1 MRNEQQA
8 YIKTHNVHFFIGF
21 ETLHDETASM
31 QLKQSRTEVAIL
43 AMSGLVI
50 VSVYLQKKK
59 KSLFVLRLRSKATD
73 AVQWSQWQCT
83 TLGVSVA
90 QTFLTANKKKKKND
104 GLIQAKQPI
113 KVVKKKKRKAVV
125 QSKEKLRKMRGRR
138 QKSITTQLFVYSM
151 ESGDTSFFSL
161 MDRWQHHD
169 TRNLLSHYARS
180 RVTRRDAS

>member
-21 ETLHDETASM
+21 ETLHDESASM

-113 KVVKKKKRKAVV
+113 KVVKKKK
-125 QSKEKLRKMRGRR
+125 
-138 QKSITTQLFVYSM
+138 KSCGSIQGKVAQNAWKKTKIDNDATFRLLNGKWRYLLLLFN
-151 ESGDTSFFSL
+151 G
-161 MDRWQHHD
+161 
-169 TRNLLSHYARS
+169 
-180 RVTRRDAS
+180 

>member
-8 YIKTHNVHFFIGF
+8 YIKTHNVHFFLGF
-21 ETLHDETASM
+21 ETLHDESASM
-31 QLKQSRTEVAIL
+31 QLKQSRTEVAII

-50 VSVYLQKKK
+50 VSVYLKKK
-59 KSLFVLRLRSKATD
+59 EPLRL
-73 AVQWSQWQCT
+73 T
-83 TLGVSVA
+83 TLKQSNCRCVVVA
-90 QTFLTANKKKKKND
+90 VAVHYTGRFSSSDFSYCEQKKKKND

-113 KVVKKKKRKAVV
+113 KVVKKKRKAVV
-125 QSKEKLRKMRGRR
+125 QSKEELRKMRGRR

-161 MDRWQHHD
+161 KDRWQHHD
-169 TRNLLSHYARS
+169 IRNLLSHYARS

>member
-1 MRNEQQA
+1 MRNEHQA
-8 YIKTHNVHFFIGF
+8 YIKTHNVQFFIGF

-50 VSVYLQKKK
+50 VSVYLQKKKK

-113 KVVKKKKRKAVV
+113 KVVKKKK
-125 QSKEKLRKMRGRR
+125 EKLWFNPRKSCAKCVEEDKNR
-138 QKSITTQLFVYSM
+138 
-151 ESGDTSFFSL
+151 
-161 MDRWQHHD
+161 
-169 TRNLLSHYARS
+169 
-180 RVTRRDAS
+180 

>member
-59 KSLFVLRLRSKATD
+59 KRASSSYDFE
-73 AVQWSQWQCT
+73 
-83 TLGVSVA
+83 
-90 QTFLTANKKKKKND
+90 
-104 GLIQAKQPI
+104 AKQLTLC
-113 KVVKKKKRKAVV
+113 
-125 QSKEKLRKMRGRR
+125 SGR
-138 QKSITTQLFVYSM
+138 
-151 ESGDTSFFSL
+151 SGSALHWAF
-161 MDRWQHHD
+161 Q
-169 TRNLLSHYARS
+169 
-180 RVTRRDAS
+180 